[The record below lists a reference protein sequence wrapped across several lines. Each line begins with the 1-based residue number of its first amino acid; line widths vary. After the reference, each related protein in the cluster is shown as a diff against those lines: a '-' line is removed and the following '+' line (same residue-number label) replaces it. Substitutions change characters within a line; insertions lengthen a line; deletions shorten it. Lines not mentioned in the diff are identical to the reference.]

1 MAFLAN
7 DPNREIDEK
16 NVSMNVVNPTDQGQ
30 AKDTSSEAQNQPQ
43 TGATA
48 GSSTIQAS
56 DTQGSQQAPQS
67 AGRRPSEGG
76 KGSSG
81 QFTNI
86 RKYIEANKPQATKM
100 AGAAG
105 AQTQKQSQAIGQQVQ
120 QQKQQLKQQIQQNQA
135 KLDQAKKFSD
145 QQLWLAG
152 GMQPD
157 SSGNV
162 PKTTQGDSGLADRET
177 YAQNRQLT
185 LKDMANDPM
194 NRIPINLA
202 KHPNGIPT
210 ATPTGFGSQQTV
222 VGEMKEV
229 DDAYRY
235 KQIRNPYEGKQAGDI
250 ISLPKDILKGR
261 EAYAQNQQRIADY
274 EKNFLGDKYQEYF
287 EKSNELRGLKPD
299 GSQKLKPTIALS
311 PFEQEKINQERE
323 ANLQAL
329 RNEYF
334 GEGQYGKLKQEDI
347 ARFRNLATG
356 QEAFNDVQ
364 QMNLAK
370 QQVAARRLQQ
380 QAAGAGTEQGRRDLL
395 KQAFGQGGRQ
405 YTRGQQG
412 LDDLIVSGSA
422 EARKQLVDQTRGA
435 AEAAQ
440 AGIKQAQQQQLK
452 DIAGLE
458 QQGQQFR
465 TGLEEQ
471 TTGAQQGIVTEAD
484 AALEAA
490 KAARQEQLL
499 KMEEAK
505 KNLQTRREK
514 LMGMLDLG
522 NIENRKRLMK
532 DLKFSDISPTITDW
546 RGRTTANPEYAAVQK
561 YIQTGDRNALVQG
574 RVKHRMGGQ
583 HLDQYLRNSVLGE
596 LAGYGKDLQLL
607 GINPNLYKGSFDAEY
622 NKDGRK
628 SYGSTKYG
636 SEIGDLITGNKG
648 RKWLDSYRVLDE
660 FSALN
665 KMLRDTESIEKR
677 QEEALQKQLS
687 GIQEGL
693 TLDQFRSGADLTR
706 ESVIDPSQ
714 IQKYQALS
722 QLAGRAGDE
731 LLEENRGDAL
741 TADEFKDYLA
751 RIGKL

>member
-30 AKDTSSEAQNQPQ
+30 AANTSSEAQNQPQ

-48 GSSTIQAS
+48 GSGTIQAS

-86 RKYIEANKPQATKM
+86 RKYMEANKPQATKM

-120 QQKQQLKQQIQQNQA
+120 QQKQQLQQQIQQNQA
-135 KLDQAKKFSD
+135 KLGQAKKFSD

-162 PKTTQGDSGLADRET
+162 PDS
-177 YAQNRQLT
+177 N
-185 LKDMANDPM
+185 LKNAIQRGQEN
-194 NRIPINLA
+194 
-202 KHPNGIPT
+202 K
-210 ATPTGFGSQQTV
+210 
-222 VGEMKEV
+222 
-229 DDAYRY
+229 
-235 KQIRNPYEGKQAGDI
+235 
-250 ISLPKDILKGR
+250 
-261 EAYAQNQQRIADY
+261 QRIADY
-274 EKNFLGDKYQEYF
+274 EKGFLGDKYQEYF

-299 GSQKLKPTIALS
+299 GSPRMTNHRFIS
-311 PFEQEKINQERE
+311 PSEQEKINQERE

-380 QAAGAGTEQGRRDLL
+380 QAGAAGTEQGRRDLL
-395 KQAFGQGGRQ
+395 KQAFGRGGRQ

-412 LDDLIVSGSA
+412 LDDIIVSGSA

-440 AGIKQAQQQQLK
+440 SGIKQAQQQQLR

-484 AALEAA
+484 AALKAA
-490 KAARQEQLL
+490 KAAREEQLL

-607 GINPNLYKGSFDAEY
+607 GINPNLYKGSFDAEH
-622 NKDGRK
+622 NKAGRK

-636 SEIGDLITGNKG
+636 SEIGDLITGSKG

-722 QLAGRAGDE
+722 QLAGRAGDDLIAE
-731 LLEENRGDAL
+731 RRGDAL
-741 TADEFKDYLA
+741 TKEEFDKYLES
-751 RIGKL
+751 IGKNI

>member
-30 AKDTSSEAQNQPQ
+30 ATDTSSEAQNQPQ

-48 GSSTIQAS
+48 GSGTIQAS

-86 RKYIEANKPQATKM
+86 RKYMEANKPQATKM

-120 QQKQQLKQQIQQNQA
+120 QQKQQLQQQIQQNQS
-135 KLDQAKKFSD
+135 KLGQAQDFAQ
-145 QQLWLAG
+145 QQLQAA
-152 GMQPD
+152 Q
-157 SSGNV
+157 SG
-162 PKTTQGDSGLADRET
+162 
-177 YAQNRQLT
+177 
-185 LKDMANDPM
+185 
-194 NRIPINLA
+194 
-202 KHPNGIPT
+202 
-210 ATPTGFGSQQTV
+210 
-222 VGEMKEV
+222 
-229 DDAYRY
+229 
-235 KQIRNPYEGKQAGDI
+235 
-250 ISLPKDILKGR
+250 
-261 EAYAQNQQRIADY
+261 
-274 EKNFLGDKYQEYF
+274 QE
-287 EKSNELRGLKPD
+287 
-299 GSQKLKPTIALS
+299 
-311 PFEQEKINQERE
+311 
-323 ANLQAL
+323 
-329 RNEYF
+329 
-334 GEGQYGKLKQEDI
+334 LKQEDVS
-347 ARFRNLATG
+347 RFRNLATG
-356 QEAFNDVQ
+356 KEAFNDVQ
-364 QMNLAK
+364 EMNLAK

-395 KQAFGQGGRQ
+395 KQAFGRGGRQ

-422 EARKQLVDQTRGA
+422 DARKQLVDQTRGA

-440 AGIKQAQQQQLK
+440 AGIKQAQQQQLR

-490 KAARQEQLL
+490 KDARQEQLAQL
-499 KMEEAK
+499 EASQGGLSERIA
-505 KNLQTRREK
+505 NLRSK
-514 LMGMLDLG
+514 LDLG
-522 NIENRKRLMK
+522 DKANRERLMRDLGYFK
-532 DLKFSDISPTITDW
+532 DDRDYSGEGGSQEWQNQLAQQFIEQGTRESLGNLKMK
-546 RGRTTANPEYAAVQK
+546 A
-561 YIQTGDRNALVQG
+561 
-574 RVKHRMGGQ
+574 GGQ
-583 HLDQYLRNSVLGE
+583 DLDAALKRSVLGE
-596 LAGYGKDLQLL
+596 LGGMGKDLSLIGL
-607 GINPNLYKGSFDAEY
+607 DPNIYGGSFDAEY
-622 NKDGRK
+622 NPLRK
-628 SYGSTKYG
+628 SYDQTAYG
-636 SEIGDLITGNKG
+636 TDIGDLITGGGG
-648 RKWLDSYRVLDE
+648 RKYLDAYRVFDE

-665 KMLRDTESIEKR
+665 KKLGSFNLED
-677 QEEALQKQLS
+677 ALQKQLGDVQGGLS
-687 GIQEGL
+687 LKELREG
-693 TLDQFRSGADLTR
+693 SDLTR
-706 ESVIDPSQ
+706 ESVIDPNQ

-722 QLAGRAGDE
+722 QLAGRTGDE
-731 LLEENRGDAL
+731 LMAERRGDAL

>member
-120 QQKQQLKQQIQQNQA
+120 QQKQQLQQQIQQNQA
-135 KLDQAKKFSD
+135 KLGQAKKFSD

-162 PKTTQGDSGLADRET
+162 PKTTQGDSGLA
-177 YAQNRQLT
+177 A
-185 LKDMANDPM
+185 
-194 NRIPINLA
+194 A
-202 KHPNGIPT
+202 KL
-210 ATPTGFGSQQTV
+210 
-222 VGEMKEV
+222 
-229 DDAYRY
+229 D
-235 KQIRNPYEGKQAGDI
+235 
-250 ISLPKDILKGR
+250 R
-261 EAYAQNQQRIADY
+261 EAYAQNQNRIKEY
-274 EKNFLGDKYQEYF
+274 EQAALGDKYSDYMSEY
-287 EKSNELRGLKPD
+287 NVLYGRNPD
-299 GSQKLKPTIALS
+299 GSPRMTNHRFIS
-311 PFEQEKINQERE
+311 PSEQEKINQERE

-380 QAAGAGTEQGRRDLL
+380 QAGAAGTEQGRRDLL
-395 KQAFGQGGRQ
+395 KQAFGRGGRQ

-412 LDDLIVSGSA
+412 LDDIIVSGSA

-440 AGIKQAQQQQLK
+440 SGIKQAQQQQLR

-484 AALEAA
+484 AALKAA
-490 KAARQEQLL
+490 KAAREEQLAQL
-499 KMEEAK
+499 EAAQGG
-505 KNLQTRREK
+505 LQGRVDALRAKLDMGNKANRE
-514 LMGMLDLG
+514 
-522 NIENRKRLMK
+522 RLMR
-532 DLKFSDISPTITDW
+532 DLQFFKEGDFDTEDSQFMRNQMAKQFI
-546 RGRTTANPEYAAVQK
+546 E
-561 YIQTGDRNALVQG
+561 TGDRAALQNL
-574 RVKHRMGGQ
+574 KHKMGGQ
-583 HLDQYLRNSVLGE
+583 HLDAMLRNSVLGE
-596 LAGYGKDLQLL
+596 LGGMGKDLSLL
-607 GINPNLYKGSFDAEY
+607 GIDPNLYGGSFDAEY
-622 NKDGRK
+622 NNLRK
-628 SYGSTKYG
+628 AYDQTAYGTD
-636 SEIGDLITGNKG
+636 IGDLITGGGG
-648 RKWLDSYRVLDE
+648 RKYLDAYRVFDE
-660 FSALN
+660 FGALGKKLNAFSAEDL
-665 KMLRDTESIEKR
+665 
-677 QEEALQKQLS
+677 LQKQL
-687 GIQEGL
+687 GDVQGGL
-693 TLDQFRSGADLTR
+693 SLKEFREGADLTR
-706 ESVIDPSQ
+706 ESVVDPNQ
-714 IQKYQALS
+714 IAKYQALS
-722 QLAGRAGDE
+722 QLAGTSGSD
-731 LLEENRGDAL
+731 LLAERRRDAL
-741 TADEFKDYLA
+741 TQEEFDRYLENL
-751 RIGKL
+751 GKV